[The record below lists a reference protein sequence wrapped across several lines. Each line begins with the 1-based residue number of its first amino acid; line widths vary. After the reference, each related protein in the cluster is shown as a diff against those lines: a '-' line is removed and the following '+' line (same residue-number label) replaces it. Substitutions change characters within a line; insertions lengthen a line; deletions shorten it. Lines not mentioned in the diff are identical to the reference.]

1 MKEKQALLAVSFG
14 TSYPETL
21 EKTIQAIETDLGAAF
36 PERTLR
42 RAFTSGMILKVWR
55 DRDGI
60 EMDDV
65 PQALTRL
72 EEEGCTDVILQPT
85 HIMNGEEFDKLTV
98 QAAPFAGRMK
108 LAVGDPLLTRTEDY
122 KAVAAALTAALEP
135 PAEDEALVFMGH
147 GTDHHANSAYTQ
159 MEYVFHDLG
168 WKRVFFGTVEGYP
181 ELEEAFR
188 RLAEQPQIKRVRLQ
202 PFMVVAG
209 DHAIHDMAGPEPD
222 SWKCRL
228 EKAGYTVTC
237 VLKGLGEYPG
247 IRAVFAEHARRAGQ
261 TE

>member
-1 MKEKQALLAVSFG
+1 MQDKQALLAVSFG

-98 QAAPFAGRMK
+98 QAAPFAGRMT

-122 KAVAAALTAALEP
+122 
-135 PAEDEALVFMGH
+135 
-147 GTDHHANSAYTQ
+147 
-159 MEYVFHDLG
+159 
-168 WKRVFFGTVEGYP
+168 
-181 ELEEAFR
+181 
-188 RLAEQPQIKRVRLQ
+188 
-202 PFMVVAG
+202 
-209 DHAIHDMAGPEPD
+209 
-222 SWKCRL
+222 
-228 EKAGYTVTC
+228 
-237 VLKGLGEYPG
+237 
-247 IRAVFAEHARRAGQ
+247 
-261 TE
+261 

>member
-36 PERTLR
+36 PERILR

-222 SWKCRL
+222 SWKSRL